1 MSFKEKENEIIGIKM
16 KLGKVTGF
24 IWN

>member
-16 KLGKVTGF
+16 KLEKVIGF